1 MTLLSHLYPLH
12 AVNYCDG
19 CVRTLG
25 CGWCAETC
33 QCLSTAIGAGTS
45 INGDGMIEIPASCPV
60 SSWVDLPQGQTCG
73 ALKGEAAGM
82 NVGLIALLLHL

>member
-1 MTLLSHLYPLH
+1 
-12 AVNYCDG
+12 
-19 CVRTLG
+19 
-25 CGWCAETC
+25 
-33 QCLSTAIGAGTS
+33 
-45 INGDGMIEIPASCPV
+45 MIEIPASCPV